1 MFESWL
7 IRGDFEEGDD
17 CDWLESIRKEKL
29 LNKWR
34 RRAEIE
40 QQMEFERRTAEQ
52 LQGRAEFSPSSLELE
67 EGLGWESPRMEVV
80 EDSLG
85 WGPPGPEEDTTGWGS
100 PDGGPEEDIQD
111 WESDDSRHSVQTHI
125 RTPPHITVEDEEELW
140 EAMTPEGGQEGLVNK
155 IPTPPPSLA
164 AASRRLEVMEV
175 NRFGE
180 SQDLG
185 QERQDREGG
194 RSGSLL
200 SLSNIIRTE
209 KKRLKL

>member
-7 IRGDFEEGDD
+7 VRGDFQEGDD
-17 CDWLESIRKEKL
+17 CDWLESIRKEKI
-29 LNKWR
+29 LNLWR

-40 QQMEFERRTAEQ
+40 QQMEFERSTEQ

-67 EGLGWESPRMEVV
+67 EDLGWESPGREVL

-85 WGPPGPEEDTTGWGS
+85 WGS
-100 PDGGPEEDIQD
+100 PDRGPEEDIQG
-111 WESDDSRHSVQTHI
+111 WESDDSRQSVLTHI
-125 RTPPHITVEDEEELW
+125 RTPPHITVEDEEELC
-140 EAMTPEGGQEGLVNK
+140 EAMTPERGQERLVNK

-164 AASRRLEVMEV
+164 ASRRLEVLEV
-175 NRFGE
+175 ERFGE
-180 SQDLG
+180 STDLG
-185 QERQDREGG
+185 QERQGREGG

-200 SLSNIIRTE
+200 SLSNIIRTD